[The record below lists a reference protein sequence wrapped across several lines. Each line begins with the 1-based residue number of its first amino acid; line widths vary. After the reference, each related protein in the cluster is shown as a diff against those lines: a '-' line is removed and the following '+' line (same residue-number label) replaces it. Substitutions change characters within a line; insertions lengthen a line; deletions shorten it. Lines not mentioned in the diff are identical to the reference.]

1 MGRRRFPFSICPH
14 SPGRRLLRPGARG
27 LLTRAACCAAAGA
40 LALAV
45 SSCTSPVGRAT
56 RDTKRALVVRAV
68 LRAQDTR
75 AARGVRAVPGASAGW
90 AARTVLSAWK
100 AEMEAFYTASALGNP
115 SYRPLGLGVVPG
127 SPQDDQ
133 MISYLSAQAASGVVG
148 PSTWDIGNM
157 HVVSLGRTSA
167 VVTACSY
174 DPGSRFRSGD
184 LAAPA
189 ALGGGAGLTV
199 YITDMTELGPSWKL
213 ERSETF
219 AEPDASSPGPCH
231 RFSSRLLVGHATATL
246 ARAAAPATAPAAAL
260 AAAPAS
266 AFARAAA
273 GNGGGAGST
282 GSSIWSSVWWLGSP
296 LGPGPYTGGAAD
308 GLELCVWRD
317 IGSSVSSLNSDLT
330 SAGLP
335 ASFWTPPRG
344 GGYPG
349 IWSVDLWGAALS
361 KRAESSDH
369 FDLVACP
376 RPEQVPPTGGD
387 VESNMPPAVTAT
399 GEAMYLWIFWDTVP
413 DPSVSSLPPLIY
425 EALAKAELPSPI
437 ISTSPSSID
446 EFTDATIVNFPT
458 WLWIDASG
466 WRTITAIATGGGLVA
481 TVWATPMNVAWHSE
495 WNFPEPRDDP
505 EGGITFLPESL
516 NLVCAGPG
524 ASYDRLLSPAAQA
537 TACESIFTQS
547 TFGTYQPLEASI
559 SWQVNWALSDDAG
572 VVGGEGLLADSVT
585 SATRPLRVLQVES
598 VITQG

>member
-1 MGRRRFPFSICPH
+1 MGRRGFPFSICPH
-14 SPGRRLLRPGARG
+14 SPGRRLSRPGARG
-27 LLTRAACCAAAGA
+27 LLTRTACCAAAGA

-100 AEMEAFYTASALGNP
+100 AEMEAFYTASVLGDP

-148 PSTWDIGNM
+148 PSTWDIGNV

-184 LAAPA
+184 LAAPP
-189 ALGGGAGLTV
+189 ALGGGAGLTA
-199 YITDMTELGPSWKL
+199 YITDMTEVGPSWKL

-219 AEPDASSPGPCH
+219 AEPDASLPGPCH
-231 RFSSRLLVGHATATL
+231 RFSSRLLVGHATATP
-246 ARAAAPATAPAAAL
+246 AR

-330 SAGLP
+330 TAGLP

-495 WNFPEPRDDP
+495 WNFPEPRGDP
-505 EGGITFLPESL
+505 EGGITFFPESL

>member
-199 YITDMTELGPSWKL
+199 YITDMTELEPSWKL

>member
-1 MGRRRFPFSICPH
+1 MARRRCPFSFWLH

-45 SSCTSPVGRAT
+45 SSCTIPAGRAT
-56 RDTKRALVVRAV
+56 RDTKPALVVRAV

-90 AARTVLSAWK
+90 AVRAVLSAWK
-100 AEMEAFYTASALGNP
+100 AEMEAFYTASALGDP

-148 PSTWDIGNM
+148 PSTWDIGDM

-167 VVTACSY
+167 VVRACSY

-189 ALGGGAGLTV
+189 GLGGGAGLTA
-199 YITDMTELGPSWKL
+199 YITDMTEVGRSWKL

-231 RFSSRLLVGHATATL
+231 RFSSRLLVGHATAL
-246 ARAAAPATAPAAAL
+246 ARAAAPATA
-260 AAAPAS
+260 
-266 AFARAAA
+266 
-273 GNGGGAGST
+273 GST
-282 GSSIWSSVWWLGSP
+282 GSSIWSWVWWLGSP

-317 IGSSVSSLNSDLT
+317 IGSSVSSLNSDLA

-387 VESNMPPAVTAT
+387 VESNMPSAVTAT

-413 DPSVSSLPPLIY
+413 DPSASNLPPLIY

-466 WRTITAIATGGGLVA
+466 WRTITAIATGDGLVA
-481 TVWATPMNVAWHSE
+481 TVWATPMNVAWHSQ

>member
-1 MGRRRFPFSICPH
+1 
-14 SPGRRLLRPGARG
+14 
-27 LLTRAACCAAAGA
+27 
-40 LALAV
+40 
-45 SSCTSPVGRAT
+45 
-56 RDTKRALVVRAV
+56 
-68 LRAQDTR
+68 
-75 AARGVRAVPGASAGW
+75 
-90 AARTVLSAWK
+90 
-100 AEMEAFYTASALGNP
+100 MEAFYTASALGDP

-148 PSTWDIGNM
+148 PSTWDIGNV

-184 LAAPA
+184 LAAPP
-189 ALGGGAGLTV
+189 ALGGGAGLTA
-199 YITDMTELGPSWKL
+199 YITDMTEVGPSWKL

-219 AEPDASSPGPCH
+219 AEPDASLPGPCH
-231 RFSSRLLVGHATATL
+231 RFSSRLLVGHATATP
-246 ARAAAPATAPAAAL
+246 AR

-330 SAGLP
+330 TAGLP

-495 WNFPEPRDDP
+495 WNFPEPRGDP
-505 EGGITFLPESL
+505 EGGITFFPESL

>member
-1 MGRRRFPFSICPH
+1 
-14 SPGRRLLRPGARG
+14 
-27 LLTRAACCAAAGA
+27 
-40 LALAV
+40 
-45 SSCTSPVGRAT
+45 
-56 RDTKRALVVRAV
+56 
-68 LRAQDTR
+68 
-75 AARGVRAVPGASAGW
+75 
-90 AARTVLSAWK
+90 VLSAWK